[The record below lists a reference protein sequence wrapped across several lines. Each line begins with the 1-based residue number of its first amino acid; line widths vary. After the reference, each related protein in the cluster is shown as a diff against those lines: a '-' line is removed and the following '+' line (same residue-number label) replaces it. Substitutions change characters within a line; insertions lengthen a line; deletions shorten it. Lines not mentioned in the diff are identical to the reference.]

1 MPQRPPSTPTERP
14 STEVTAPFPE
24 LVWAPAAGAWAR
36 SRMAAFASEVRNG
49 GGPVLADPAALVE
62 WSIDEPSAFWT
73 AYADVAGIR
82 WHDSPTDALVREGPM
97 PATRWFPGGTLSYAE
112 AALAHARTQR
122 DEVAVIGWS
131 QTRARDLLTWGE
143 LADAV
148 ARCRAGLARL
158 GVRRGDRVAAYAPNI
173 TETLVA
179 MLATASLGA
188 IWSSCPPEFGE
199 QAVIDRFRQIEPKV
213 MLAVDGY
220 RYGARELDRSSA
232 VVAIAAALPSLEH
245 VVPIRYLGHGG
256 DGWGA
261 LVSEPGELAFDAVPF
276 DHPLWILFSSG
287 TTGLPKAIVH
297 GHGGITL
304 EHHKVL
310 ALHHDLRPGERFS
323 WFTTTGWMMWNYL
336 VSGLLVG
343 ATVVLY
349 DGDPGFPDLSALWT
363 LAADE
368 QLDVLGVSAPFVM
381 ACRKAGIEPRAGGD
395 LPRLREVGVTG
406 APLPPDGFRWIVEAV
421 GSQARPSS
429 LSGGTDVCTAFVGPV
444 PSEPVRAGVITSR
457 LLGCDVRAF
466 DEAGQPCVAGVTGE
480 LVVAAPMPS
489 MPVGL
494 WGDHDGAALRS
505 AYFERFPG
513 TWCHGDWITFD
524 DEGGCVISGRSDATL
539 NRGGVRLGTSDFYA
553 VVDALPEIADSV
565 VVHLEDT
572 DGEPGRLILLVVCSA
587 GAELSDELV
596 AEIRRSLRER
606 HSPRHV
612 PDEIHAVEGLPRTMS
627 GKKLE
632 IPIKRL
638 LLGHDP
644 ATVAARD
651 SLDDPEAFD
660 RLAAWARSVTG

>member
-1 MPQRPPSTPTERP
+1 MPAPEI
-14 STEVTAPFPE
+14 VWTAPP
-24 LVWAPAAGAWAR
+24 GAWER
-36 SRMAAFASEVRNG
+36 SRMAAFATHVSAD
-49 GGPVLADPAALVE
+49 GGPALADAGSLVQ
-62 WSIDEPSAFWT
+62 WSIAEPSAFWA
-73 AYADVAGIR
+73 AYAAFADIR
-82 WHDSPTDALVREGPM
+82 WHAPPTDALVREGPM
-97 PATRWFPGGTLSYAE
+97 PATRWFPGGTLSYAD
-112 AALAHARTQR
+112 AALAQADDRR
-122 DEVAVIGWS
+122 DEVAVVGLS
-131 QTRARDLLTWGE
+131 QTRARDSLTWGE
-143 LADAV
+143 LTDAV
-148 ARCRAGLARL
+148 ARCRAGLLRL
-158 GVRRGDRVAAYAPNI
+158 GVRRGNRVVAYAPNI

-199 QAVIDRFRQIEPKV
+199 QAVIDRFSQIEPTV

-220 RYGARELDRSSA
+220 RYGQRELDRASA
-232 VVAIAAALPSLEH
+232 VEAIAAALPSLQH
-245 VVPIRYLGHGG
+245 VVPIRYLGHGD
-256 DGWGA
+256 DGWGELLA
-261 LVSEPGELAFDAVPF
+261 SPGELVFEPVPF

-297 GHGGITL
+297 GHGGMVL

-343 ATVVLY
+343 ATVVLF

-368 QLDVLGVSAPFVM
+368 RLDVLGVSAPFVM
-381 ACRKAGIEPRAGGD
+381 ACSKASVEPRAGGD
-395 LPRLREVGVTG
+395 LGRLREVGVTG
-406 APLPPDGFRWIVEAV
+406 APLPPDGFRWLVDAAGPQV
-421 GSQARPSS
+421 RPSS
-429 LSGGTDVCTAFVGPV
+429 LSGGTDVCTAFVGPM

-457 LLGCDVRAF
+457 LLGCDVQAV
-466 DEAGQPCVAGVTGE
+466 DDAGRRCLPGDTGE
-480 LVVAAPMPS
+480 LVIAQPMPS
-489 MPVGL
+489 MPVGF
-494 WGDHDGAALRS
+494 WGDHDGSKLRS
-505 AYFERFPG
+505 AYFERVPG
-513 TWCHGDWITFD
+513 MWCHGDWITFD
-524 DEGGCVISGRSDATL
+524 DQGGCVISGRSDATL

-572 DGEPGRLILLVVCSA
+572 EGGPGRLILLVVCTPEV
-587 GAELSDELV
+587 ELSDGL
-596 AEIRRSLRER
+596 ADEIRRSLRQR

-612 PDEIHAVEGLPRTMS
+612 PDEIHAVDRLPRTMS

-632 IPIKRL
+632 IPVKRL

-644 ATVAARD
+644 TTVAARD

-660 RLAAWARSVTG
+660 RLATWAAQRRAASGA